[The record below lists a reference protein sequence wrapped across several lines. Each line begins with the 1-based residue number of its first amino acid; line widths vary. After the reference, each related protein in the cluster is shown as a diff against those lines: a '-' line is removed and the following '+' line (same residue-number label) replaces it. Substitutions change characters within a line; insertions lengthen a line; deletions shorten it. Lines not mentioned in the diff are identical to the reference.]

1 MRRQYPIYCQYC
13 HHYYRLLRD
22 YKKHIHYCEYS
33 FHHSNHP
40 KEEKK
45 QEKKIMNLSPTI
57 FFPVRGTK
65 PALNAKPD
73 AANTTTTTLHPVV
86 KERNEFGVKIP
97 SAQEMFA
104 HMQDMSR
111 RMAVLEEH
119 VGRMRD
125 TMTAKKRRNIVQWLT
140 RYSPPPAYSFEE
152 WRRTTMIVTDQHV
165 EMALKRNLIQGIF
178 TMLGEIFPEGGQQK
192 AQDLPIRAF
201 HEKPNVFYIYVPVP
215 SEDGAMMM
223 MMSMNDDD
231 DDDSDKKKKMHWK
244 IMESSEMGAFV
255 ESIAN
260 KFLLTYIRWERVQY
274 MENPEFKK
282 DTAQH
287 LSTKYTGKIQG
298 IGTTDESRCR
308 QVRDFLYSRL
318 KQDCLI
324 PSFEHD

>member
-1 MRRQYPIYCQYC
+1 MRRQSPIYCQYC

-22 YKKHIHYCEYS
+22 YKKHIHYCEYT
-33 FHHSNHP
+33 FHHS
-40 KEEKK
+40 KEEEVK

-57 FFPVRGTK
+57 FFPVRGGAAAVKPSASK
-65 PALNAKPD
+65 PALNVKPD
-73 AANTTTTTLHPVV
+73 AANTTTLYPVV

-125 TMTAKKRRNIVQWLT
+125 TMTAKKRRDIVQWLT
-140 RYSPPPAYSFEE
+140 RYSPPPASSFEE

-165 EMALKRNLIQGIF
+165 EMALKRNLMQGIF
-178 TMLGEIFPEGGQQK
+178 TMLGEIFPEGGQKVQ
-192 AQDLPIRAF
+192 QDLPIRAF

-215 SEDGAMMM
+215 SEDGGAMMM
-223 MMSMNDDD
+223 S
-231 DDDSDKKKKMHWK
+231 DDDSDKQQLKKKMHWK
-244 IMESSEMGAFV
+244 IMETSEMAAFV

-298 IGTTDESRCR
+298 IGTTDDCRCR
-308 QVRDFLYSRL
+308 QVRDFLYTRL

-324 PSFEHD
+324 PSF

>member
-1 MRRQYPIYCQYC
+1 MRRQSSIYCQYC

-22 YKKHIHYCEYS
+22 YKKHIHYCEYT
-33 FHHSNHP
+33 FHHNKEHHP
-40 KEEKK
+40 REEK

-57 FFPVRGTK
+57 FFPVCGAKPASTK
-65 PALNAKPD
+65 PASTKP
-73 AANTTTTTLHPVV
+73 ATTNTTTPFPVA

-125 TMTAKKRRNIVQWLT
+125 NMTAKKKRDIVQWLT
-140 RYSPPPAYSFEE
+140 RYSPPPASSFEE
-152 WRRTTMIVTDQHV
+152 WRRTMIVTDQHV
-165 EMALKRNLIQGIF
+165 EMALKRNLMQGIF
-178 TMLGEIFPEGGQQK
+178 TMLGEILPEGGQEQR
-192 AQDLPIRAF
+192 AQQDLPIRAF

-215 SEDGAMMM
+215 SEDGGAMT
-223 MMSMNDDD
+223 MN
-231 DDDSDKKKKMHWK
+231 DDDSDKQQLKKKMHWK
-244 IMESSEMGAFV
+244 IMESSEMAAFV

-260 KFLLTYIRWERVQY
+260 KFLLTYIRWERKQY

-298 IGTTDESRCR
+298 IGTSDDSRCR
-308 QVRDFLYSRL
+308 QVRDFLYTRL

-324 PSFEHD
+324 PSF